1 MFQFKQFTIHQDQ
14 CAMKVSTDACILG
27 AWVDVAQAENIL
39 DIGAG
44 TGLLS
49 LMMAQRCPAHID
61 AIELDLP
68 AFEQAKSNIT
78 QSKWSER
85 IGVFHGKVQEFSAN
99 KKYDYIVSN
108 PPFYQNHLKSEKAQ
122 KNQAHHTETLS
133 FEELLDSVLRLRTTS
148 GKFAVLLPAY
158 EANVLES
165 LAINKGLF
173 PQNRLTVRHRD
184 GAKVLRVI
192 TEYGA
197 EVGEVKSQE
206 LFIKNAQEQYTE
218 EFITLLKEYYL
229 IF

>member
-39 DIGAG
+39 DIGSG

-49 LMMAQRCPAHID
+49 LMMAQRTNAAID

-68 AFEQAKSNIT
+68 AFEQAKSNIAE
-78 QSKWSER
+78 SKWSDR
-85 IGVFHGKVQEFSAN
+85 IGVFHGKVQDFSPDT
-99 KKYDYIVSN
+99 KYDYIVSN
-108 PPFYQNHLKSEKAQ
+108 PPFYQNHLKSEKVQ

-158 EANVLES
+158 EAKVLES
-165 LAINKGLF
+165 LAINKGLL
-173 PQNRLTVRHRD
+173 PQKKLTVRHRE
-184 GAKVLRVI
+184 GAKILRVI
-192 TEYGA
+192 VEYGS
-197 EVGEVKSQE
+197 EPEILENTE
-206 LFIKNAQEQYTE
+206 LLIKDAQDQYTGQ
-218 EFITLLKEYYL
+218 FSALLKEYYL

>member
-27 AWVDVAQAENIL
+27 AWVPVEQAENIL

-49 LMMAQRCPAHID
+49 LMMAQRSTARID
-61 AIELDLP
+61 AVELDQP
-68 AFEQAKSNIT
+68 AFEQAKSNIS
-78 QSKWSER
+78 QSKWHNR
-85 IGVFHGKVQEFSAN
+85 ISVFQGKIQDFSSD

-108 PPFYQNHLKSEKAQ
+108 PPFYQNHLKSEKVQ

-158 EANVLES
+158 EATVLED
-165 LAINKGLF
+165 LAVSKGFF
-173 PQNRLTVRHRD
+173 PQKKLTVRHRE
-184 GAKVLRVI
+184 GAKILRVI
-192 TEYGA
+192 VEYGTSSVVL
-197 EVGEVKSQE
+197 ENTK
-206 LFIKNAQEQYTE
+206 LLIKDAQEQYTAQ
-218 EFITLLKEYYL
+218 FSALLKEYYL

>member
-39 DIGAG
+39 DIGSG

-49 LMMAQRCPAHID
+49 LMMAQRTNARID
-61 AIELDLP
+61 AVELDLP
-68 AFEQAKSNIT
+68 AFEQAQGNIAE
-78 QSKWSER
+78 SKWSDR
-85 IGVFHGKVQEFSAN
+85 IGVFHGKVQDFSPDT
-99 KKYDYIVSN
+99 KYDYIVSN
-108 PPFYQNHLKSEKAQ
+108 PPFYQNHLKSEKVQ

-158 EANVLES
+158 EAKVLES
-165 LAINKGLF
+165 LAINKGLL
-173 PQNRLTVRHRD
+173 PQKKLTVRHRE
-184 GAKVLRVI
+184 GAKILRVI
-192 TEYGA
+192 VEYGS
-197 EVGEVKSQE
+197 EPEILENTE
-206 LFIKNAQEQYTE
+206 LLIKDAQEQYTGQ
-218 EFITLLKEYYL
+218 FSALLKEYYL

>member
-49 LMMAQRCPAHID
+49 LMMAQRSTACID
-61 AIELDLP
+61 AVELDTP
-68 AFEQAKSNIT
+68 AFEQAKSNIAE
-78 QSKWSER
+78 SKWSDR
-85 IGVFHGKVQEFSAN
+85 IEVFHGKIQKFSPD

-108 PPFYQNHLKSEKAQ
+108 PPFYQNHLKSEKVQ

-158 EANVLES
+158 EAKVLED
-165 LAINKGLF
+165 LAISKGFF
-173 PQNRLTVRHRD
+173 PQKKLTVRHRE
-184 GAKVLRVI
+184 GAKILRVI
-192 TEYGA
+192 VEYGTA
-197 EVGEVKSQE
+197 SVVLENTE
-206 LFIKNAQEQYTE
+206 LLIKDAQEQYTGQ
-218 EFITLLKEYYL
+218 FSALLKEYYL